1 MTFSNSPQEW
11 TKNSYLPTLYFYTIF
26 KFGHSMNY
34 LQVWPILKN
43 LPLQA
48 PPPPSHRS
56 QESISAAVSMKE
68 NNIQNNKENN
78 VNLKANNDC
87 IKGSGSLQKIR
98 AATPQVSQSIC
109 WYIEPITSSGWSLP
123 LYLTCLYVTRF
134 LIVFINQFPHQ
145 GAPDGPLPPCPTSSP
160 SLGAQEVNYGKLKST
175 HWKIVKFCG

>member
-26 KFGHSMNY
+26 KFGHSTNY

-68 NNIQNNKENN
+68 NNIQKNKENN

-87 IKGSGSLQKIR
+87 IRGSGSLQKIR
-98 AATPQVSQSIC
+98 SATPQVSQSIC
-109 WYIEPITSSGWSLP
+109 WYIDPYLYIWHVCMLHGFFLFLSTNYHTRVLLMAPYPLAQLPHPPWEPKRWIMA
-123 LYLTCLYVTRF
+123 
-134 LIVFINQFPHQ
+134 N
-145 GAPDGPLPPCPTSSP
+145 
-160 SLGAQEVNYGKLKST
+160 
-175 HWKIVKFCG
+175 

>member
-26 KFGHSMNY
+26 KFGHSTNY

-68 NNIQNNKENN
+68 NNIQKNKENN

-87 IKGSGSLQKIR
+87 IRGSGSLQKIR
-98 AATPQVSQSIC
+98 AATPQVSIL
-109 WYIEPITSSGWSLP
+109 PINMLIYWANYLLRVILILP
-123 LYLTCLYVTRF
+123 LYLTWF
-134 LIVFINQFPHQ
+134 LIVFYQPISTP
-145 GAPDGPLPPCPTSSP
+145 GCSWWPPTPLPNFLTIPGSP
-160 SLGAQEVNYGKLKST
+160 RGELWQTKVNALKKS
-175 HWKIVKFCG
+175 